1 MNDILIKIAQSL
13 ADLDGNN
20 LTKYVNDALEKKIA
34 VIDILEQGLKRGLA
48 DVGQR
53 FEDKEYF
60 LSELLFGASI
70 MEDAMKI
77 LGPHLQGESLEKKGK
92 IVLGTVRG
100 DIHDIGK
107 NIFKMFAEGSGFEV
121 YDLGVDVDP
130 TAFVQTVADE
140 KPDVLGLSALLTT
153 TIQEMKTVIDELK
166 RAGIRDGVKVLLGG
180 NAVTEEFGR
189 EAGADAIAIDAVE
202 GVNACKGWVEK

>member
-1 MNDILIKIAQSL
+1 MNDILGKIAQAL
-13 ADLDGNN
+13 ANLEGNN
-20 LTKYVNDALEKKIA
+20 LTKYVKEALEQKIP
-34 VIDILEQGLKRGLA
+34 VIDILEKGLKRGLA

-53 FEDKEYF
+53 FENKEYF

-77 LGPHLQGESLEKKGK
+77 LSPYLQNESLVKKGK

-130 TAFVQTVADE
+130 TAFVQTVADK

-166 RAGIRDGVKVLLGG
+166 KTGIRDGVKVLLGG
-180 NAVTEEFGR
+180 NAVTDEFGK
-189 EAGADAIAIDAVE
+189 EAGADAIAVDAVQ
-202 GVNACKGWVEK
+202 GVNICKGWAEK